1 MCGCAGLDPCKAWNQ
16 TGRRVKGQRPLSGKG
31 LKALCWFPHRVAVY
45 DKSDFTRWGEGAS
58 RQLGKQHRFASIQQ
72 KRERLWRSLSYFAR
86 YLLYTVSGIVHT
98 EFEHWNKKRV
108 TAVCSLSVLGK
119 AVRLVQSVTIPAPV
133 DIIVLLRVFAL
144 AFGLL
149 DFPRNQPTDDFL
161 TLCQR
166 FHPLSTTD
174 RPRLRTSA
182 ATAWAW
188 WMLPRLLRSGCAA
201 LRNCGGKVAGRANG
215 WDTTPEKGLSGLFSD
230 GLRPRITVIQLYA
243 IISKK

>member
-1 MCGCAGLDPCKAWNQ
+1 MGQGSTTLAGAGAEPQDNPPRQ
-16 TGRRVKGQRPLSGKG
+16 QPVKDSSTNESG
-31 LKALCWFPHRVAVY
+31 A
-45 DKSDFTRWGEGAS
+45 GA
-58 RQLGKQHRFASIQQ
+58 RETCREPETVASIQQ
-72 KRERLWRSLSYFAR
+72 KRERLRRSLF
-86 YLLYTVSGIVHT
+86 LLCPVPGVMYT
-98 EFEHWNKKRV
+98 EFEHRNHERV
-108 TAVCSLSVLGK
+108 TPVNPLGGLGK

-149 DFPRNQPTDDFL
+149 DFQRNQPTDDLL

-166 FHPLSTTD
+166 FHPLSKTD

-182 ATAWAW
+182 ATAWAR

-243 IISKK
+243 IISKNKV